1 MGRPLKIQKYS
12 LNTGVGSPGANTP
25 VDLAYPPFSALT
37 NPAYNEPTQTLNAA
51 QFLGVVGGSPPTS
64 QPSATYPV
72 VTAFVNITLADGT
85 STFDLAGSYAGRIIR
100 QKGSHKYLVAYTG
113 GTTADGAFIVGQAYQ
128 IVALGSTNWQ
138 SVGTGTGTVAAGDIF
153 TATAADG
160 GGNGTAYPVGVCVLT
175 NDTTPATGL
184 MAIGY
189 ESGDS
194 AAATA
199 SNLSNKWVRDWTG
212 TAGDYSDA
220 NLGEVEYTSENYYV
234 ANFFTDEGGVAQ
246 SGIEVDTA
254 TESVSGAPAGFI
266 PLAVINNATS

>member
-1 MGRPLKIQKYS
+1 MGRPLKIQKFS

-37 NPAYNEPTQTLNAA
+37 NPAFNQPTQTLNSA

-85 STFDLAGSYAGRIIR
+85 STFDFSGSYAGQIIR
-100 QKGSHKYLVAYTG
+100 QKGSHKYLVVYTG
-113 GTTADGAFIVGQAYQ
+113 DTTADGAFIVGQSYQ
-128 IVALGSTNWQ
+128 IVALGTTNWQ

-153 TATAADG
+153 TATAANG
-160 GGNGTAYPVGVCVLT
+160 SGNGTAYPVGVCVLT

-199 SNLSNKWVRDWTG
+199 SNLTNKRVRDWVG

-220 NLGEVEYTSENYYV
+220 NLGEVTYTDELFYI

-246 SGIEVDTA
+246 SGSETDTA
-254 TESVSGAPAGFI
+254 TQTVSGAPAGFV

>member
-12 LNTGVGSPGANTP
+12 LNTGQGSPGANTP
-25 VDLAYPPFSALT
+25 VDLAYPPFSALDV
-37 NPAYNEPTQTLNAA
+37 PVYNSPTQTLNAE
-51 QFLGVVGGSPPTS
+51 QFLGVVGGSPTTS
-64 QPSATYPV
+64 QPSATYPEV
-72 VTAFVNITLADGT
+72 AALVNILLADGT
-85 STFDLAGSYAGRIIR
+85 STSAIAGQYTGRIIR
-100 QKGSHKYLVAYTG
+100 QKGSHKYLVAYTYA
-113 GTTADGAFIVGQAYQ
+113 TTADGSFIVGQAYQ

-138 SVGTGTGTVAAGDIF
+138 SVGTGTGTVSAGDIF

-175 NDTTPATGL
+175 NDTTPDAGL

-199 SNLSNKWVRDWTG
+199 SNLKNKWVRDWAG
-212 TAGDYSDA
+212 TAGNYSDA
-220 NLGEVEYTSENYYV
+220 NLGEVTYTSEIYYV

-246 SGIEVDTA
+246 SGLDVATA
-254 TESVSGAPAGFI
+254 TETVAGAPDGYI
-266 PLAVINNATS
+266 PLAVINNVTS

>member
-25 VDLAYPPFSALT
+25 VDLAYPPFSALDV
-37 NPAYNEPTQTLNAA
+37 PVYNAPTQTLNAA
-51 QFLGVVGGSPPTS
+51 QFVGVVGGSPPTS

-72 VTAFVNITLADGT
+72 VTAFVNITLANGS
-85 STFDLAGSYAGRIIR
+85 STFALASSYAGRIIR

-113 GTTADGAFIVGQAYQ
+113 GTTAATDLIVGQAYQ
-128 IVALGSTNWQ
+128 IVALGNTNWQ

-153 TATAADG
+153 TATAAG
-160 GGNGTAYPVGVCVLT
+160 TGSGTAYPVGVCVLT
-175 NDTTPATGL
+175 NDTSPASGL

-199 SNLSNKWVRDWTG
+199 SNLTNKWVRDWAG
-212 TAGDYSDA
+212 TTGDYSDA
-220 NLGEVEYTSENYYV
+220 NLGEVEYTSELYYV

-246 SGIEVDTA
+246 SGLDTATA
-254 TESVSGAPAGFI
+254 TESGAGAPAGYI

>member
-25 VDLAYPPFSALT
+25 VDLAYPPFSALDV
-37 NPAYNEPTQTLNAA
+37 PVYNSPTQTLNAA
-51 QFLGVVGGSPPTS
+51 QFVGVVGGSPPTS

-72 VTAFVNITLADGT
+72 VTAFVNITLANGS
-85 STFDLAGSYAGRIIR
+85 STFALASSYAGRIIR

-113 GTTADGAFIVGQAYQ
+113 GTTAATDLIVGQAYQ
-128 IVALGSTNWQ
+128 IVALGNTNWQ

-153 TATAADG
+153 TATAAG
-160 GGNGTAYPVGVCVLT
+160 TGSGTAYPVGVCVLT
-175 NDTTPATGL
+175 NDTSPASGL

-199 SNLSNKWVRDWTG
+199 SNLTNKWVRDWAG
-212 TAGDYSDA
+212 TTGDYSDA
-220 NLGEVEYTSENYYV
+220 NLGEVEYTSELYYV

-246 SGIEVDTA
+246 SGLDTATA
-254 TESVSGAPAGFI
+254 TESVAGAPAGYI

>member
-25 VDLAYPPFSALT
+25 VDLAYPPFSTLT
-37 NPAYNEPTQTLNAA
+37 DPVYNAPTQTLDSA

-72 VTAFVNITLADGT
+72 VTAFVNIALANGS
-85 STFDLAGSYAGRIIR
+85 STFALAGSYAGRIIR

-113 GTTADGAFIVGQAYQ
+113 GTTSGGSFIVGQAYQ
-128 IVALGSTNWQ
+128 IVALGNTNWQ

-153 TATAADG
+153 TATAVG
-160 GGNGTAYPVGVCVLT
+160 SGSGTAYPVGVCVLT
-175 NDTTPATGL
+175 NDTTPDAGL

-199 SNLSNKWVRDWTG
+199 SNLKNKWVRDWVG
-212 TAGDYSDA
+212 TAGNYSNN
-220 NLGEVEYTSENYYV
+220 NLGEVSYTSELYYV

-246 SGIEVDTA
+246 SGLDTATA
-254 TESVSGAPAGFI
+254 TESVAGAPAGYV

>member
-12 LNTGVGSPGANTP
+12 YNTGINSPGDDVP
-25 VDLAYPPFSALT
+25 VDLAYPPFSALDV
-37 NPAYNEPTQTLNAA
+37 PVYNSPTQTLNSA

-72 VTAFVNITLADGT
+72 VTAFVNITLANGS
-85 STFDLAGSYAGRIIR
+85 STFAFSGSYAGRIIR
-100 QKGSHKYLVAYTG
+100 QKGSHKYLVVYTG
-113 GTTADGAFIVGQAYQ
+113 DTTTDGAFIVGQSYQ
-128 IVALGSTNWQ
+128 IVALGTTNWQ

-175 NDTTPATGL
+175 NDTSPATGL

-199 SNLSNKWVRDWTG
+199 SNLTNKWVRDWTG

-220 NLGEVEYTSENYYV
+220 NLGEVTYTSELYYV

-246 SGIEVDTA
+246 SGLDTATA
-254 TESVSGAPAGFI
+254 TESVAGAPDGYI

>member
-1 MGRPLKIQKYS
+1 
-12 LNTGVGSPGANTP
+12 
-25 VDLAYPPFSALT
+25 
-37 NPAYNEPTQTLNAA
+37 
-51 QFLGVVGGSPPTS
+51 
-64 QPSATYPV
+64 V
-72 VTAFVNITLADGT
+72 VTAFVNITLANGS
-85 STFDLAGSYAGRIIR
+85 STFALAGSYAGRIIR

-128 IVALGSTNWQ
+128 IVALGTTNWQ

-153 TATAADG
+153 TATAANG

-199 SNLSNKWVRDWTG
+199 SNLTNKWVRDWAG
-212 TAGDYSDA
+212 TTGDYSDA
-220 NLGEVEYTSENYYV
+220 NLGEVEYTSELYYV

-246 SGIEVDTA
+246 SGLDTATA
-254 TESVSGAPAGFI
+254 TESVAGAPAGYI

>member
-1 MGRPLKIQKYS
+1 
-12 LNTGVGSPGANTP
+12 
-25 VDLAYPPFSALT
+25 
-37 NPAYNEPTQTLNAA
+37 
-51 QFLGVVGGSPPTS
+51 
-64 QPSATYPV
+64 
-72 VTAFVNITLADGT
+72 
-85 STFDLAGSYAGRIIR
+85 
-100 QKGSHKYLVAYTG
+100 
-113 GTTADGAFIVGQAYQ
+113 
-128 IVALGSTNWQ
+128 
-138 SVGTGTGTVAAGDIF
+138 
-153 TATAADG
+153 
-160 GGNGTAYPVGVCVLT
+160 VLT

-220 NLGEVEYTSENYYV
+220 NLGEVTYTDENYYV

-246 SGIEVDTA
+246 SGLETDTA

>member
-25 VDLAYPPFSALT
+25 VDLAYPPFSALDV
-37 NPAYNEPTQTLNAA
+37 PVYNAPTQTLNAA
-51 QFLGVVGGSPPTS
+51 QFVGVVGGSPPTS

-72 VTAFVNITLADGT
+72 VTAFVNITLANGS
-85 STFDLAGSYAGRIIR
+85 STFALAGSYAGRIIR
-100 QKGSHKYLVAYTG
+100 QKGSHKYLVVYTG
-113 GTTADGAFIVGQAYQ
+113 GTTVATDLIVGQAYQ
-128 IVALGSTNWQ
+128 IVSLGNTNWQ

-153 TATAADG
+153 TATAVG
-160 GGNGTAYPVGVCVLT
+160 TGNGTAYPVGVCVLT

-220 NLGEVEYTSENYYV
+220 NLGEDEYTSENYYV

-246 SGIEVDTA
+246 SGLEVDTA
-254 TESVSGAPAGFI
+254 TESVSGAPAGYI

>member
-1 MGRPLKIQKYS
+1 MGRPLKIQKFS

-25 VDLAYPPFSALT
+25 VDLAYPPFSELT
-37 NPAYNEPTQTLNAA
+37 NPAYNEPTQTLDSA

-100 QKGSHKYLVAYTG
+100 QKGSHKYLVVYTG
-113 GTTADGAFIVGQAYQ
+113 GTTADGSFIVGQAYQ
-128 IVALGSTNWQ
+128 IVALGTTNWQ

-153 TATAADG
+153 TATAANG
-160 GGNGTAYPVGVCVLT
+160 GGDGTAYPVGVCVLT
-175 NDTTPATGL
+175 NDTSPTTGL

-220 NLGEVEYTSENYYV
+220 NLGEVTYNDENYYV

-246 SGIEVDTA
+246 SGLEVDTA

>member
-25 VDLAYPPFSALT
+25 VDLAYPPFSALDV
-37 NPAYNEPTQTLNAA
+37 PVYNAPTQTLNAA

-72 VTAFVNITLADGT
+72 VTAFVNITLANGS
-85 STFDLAGSYAGRIIR
+85 STFALAGSYAGRIIR

-113 GTTADGAFIVGQAYQ
+113 GTTVATALIVGQAYQ
-128 IVALGSTNWQ
+128 IVSLGNTNWQ

-153 TATAADG
+153 TATAVG
-160 GGNGTAYPVGVCVLT
+160 TGNGTAYPVGVCVLT
-175 NDTTPATGL
+175 DDTTPATGL

-199 SNLSNKWVRDWTG
+199 SNLTNKWVRDWAG
-212 TAGDYSDA
+212 TTGDYSDA
-220 NLGEVEYTSENYYV
+220 NLGEVEYTSELYYV

-246 SGIEVDTA
+246 SGLDTATA
-254 TESVSGAPAGFI
+254 TESVAGAPAGYI

>member
-1 MGRPLKIQKYS
+1 
-12 LNTGVGSPGANTP
+12 
-25 VDLAYPPFSALT
+25 
-37 NPAYNEPTQTLNAA
+37 
-51 QFLGVVGGSPPTS
+51 
-64 QPSATYPV
+64 V

-85 STFDLAGSYAGRIIR
+85 STFDLAGSYAGRIVR
-100 QKGSHKYLVAYTG
+100 QKGSHKYLVVYTG
-113 GTTADGAFIVGQAYQ
+113 GTTADGAFIVGQSYQ
-128 IVALGSTNWQ
+128 IVALGTTNWQ

-153 TATAADG
+153 TATAASG

-199 SNLSNKWVRDWTG
+199 SNLKNKWVRDWTG

-220 NLGEVEYTSENYYV
+220 NLGEVTYTAENYYV

-246 SGIEVDTA
+246 SGLDTETA

>member
-1 MGRPLKIQKYS
+1 MGRPLKIQKFS

-37 NPAYNEPTQTLNAA
+37 NPAYNEPTQTLDSA
-51 QFLGVVGGSPPTS
+51 QFLGMVGGSPPTS

-72 VTAFVNITLADGT
+72 VTAFVNITLANGS
-85 STFDLAGSYAGRIIR
+85 STFALAGSYAGRIIR

-153 TATAADG
+153 TATAASG

-199 SNLSNKWVRDWTG
+199 SNLKNKWVRDWVG

>member
-1 MGRPLKIQKYS
+1 MGRPLKIQKFS

-25 VDLAYPPFSALT
+25 VDLAYPPFGELT
-37 NPAYNEPTQTLNAA
+37 NPAYNEPTQTLDSA
-51 QFLGVVGGSPPTS
+51 QFLGVVGGSPTTS

-72 VTAFVNITLADGT
+72 ITAFVNITLADGT
-85 STFDLAGSYAGRIIR
+85 STFDLAGSYSGRIVR
-100 QKGSHKYLVAYTG
+100 QKGSHKYLVVYTG
-113 GTTADGAFIVGQAYQ
+113 GTTADGSFIVGQSYQ
-128 IVALGSTNWQ
+128 IVALGTTNWQ

-153 TATAADG
+153 TATAANG
-160 GGNGTAYPVGVCVLT
+160 GGDGTAYPVGVCVLT
-175 NDTTPATGL
+175 NDTSPATGL

-194 AAATA
+194 AVATA

-246 SGIEVDTA
+246 SGLDVATA
-254 TESVSGAPAGFI
+254 TESVAGAPDGFI

>member
-25 VDLAYPPFSALT
+25 VDLAYPPFSALDV
-37 NPAYNEPTQTLNAA
+37 PVYNSPTQTLNAN
-51 QFLGVVGGSPPTS
+51 QFLGVVGGSPTTS
-64 QPSATYPV
+64 QPSATYPEV
-72 VTAFVNITLADGT
+72 AALVNILLADGT
-85 STFDLAGSYAGRIIR
+85 STSDIAGQYTGRIIR
-100 QKGSHKYLVAYTG
+100 QKGSHKYLVAYTYA
-113 GTTADGAFIVGQAYQ
+113 TTADGSFIVGQAYQ

-175 NDTTPATGL
+175 DDTTPAAGL

-199 SNLSNKWVRDWTG
+199 SNLTNKRVRDWVG

-220 NLGEVEYTSENYYV
+220 NLGEVTYTSELFYI

-246 SGIEVDTA
+246 SGLDTA
-254 TESVSGAPAGFI
+254 TATETVSGAPDGYI

>member
-25 VDLAYPPFSALT
+25 VDLAYPPFSALDV
-37 NPAYNEPTQTLNAA
+37 PVYNAPTQTLNAA
-51 QFLGVVGGSPPTS
+51 QFVGVVGGSPPTS

-72 VTAFVNITLADGT
+72 VTAFVNITLADGS
-85 STFDLAGSYAGRIIR
+85 STFALAGSYAGRIIR
-100 QKGSHKYLVAYTG
+100 QKGSHKYLVVYTG
-113 GTTADGAFIVGQAYQ
+113 GTTAATALIVGQAYQ
-128 IVALGSTNWQ
+128 IVALGNTNWQ

-153 TATAADG
+153 TATAVG
-160 GGNGTAYPVGVCVLT
+160 TGNGTAYPVGVCVLT

-220 NLGEVEYTSENYYV
+220 NLGEVEYTSELYYV
-234 ANFFTDEGGVAQ
+234 ANFFTDEGGVSQ
-246 SGIEVDTA
+246 SGLEVDTA
-254 TESVSGAPAGFI
+254 TESVSGAPAGYI

>member
-1 MGRPLKIQKYS
+1 MGRPLKIQKFS

-25 VDLAYPPFSALT
+25 VDLAYPPFSELD
-37 NPAYNEPTQTLNAA
+37 NPAFNEPTQTLNAA

-85 STFDLAGSYAGRIIR
+85 STFDLAGSYSGRIIR
-100 QKGSHKYLVAYTG
+100 QKGSHKYLVVYTG
-113 GTTADGAFIVGQAYQ
+113 GTTADGAFIVGQSYQ

-153 TATAADG
+153 TATAASG

-175 NDTTPATGL
+175 NDTTPASGL

-194 AAATA
+194 ATSTA

-220 NLGEVEYTSENYYV
+220 NLGEVTYTDENYYV

-246 SGIEVDTA
+246 SGLETDTA